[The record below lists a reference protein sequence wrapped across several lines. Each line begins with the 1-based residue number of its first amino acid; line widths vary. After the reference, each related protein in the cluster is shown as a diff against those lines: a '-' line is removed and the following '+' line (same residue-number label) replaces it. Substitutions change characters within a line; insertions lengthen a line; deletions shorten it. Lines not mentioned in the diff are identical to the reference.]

1 MAQNMM
7 ILMAKALVRGRFN
20 PTALTGLERFM
31 LAQLTIPDRVPTL
44 LAATNVEPYLIDKAY
59 NYKLL
64 AKSVEANLELFA
76 KVKERFPAFDV
87 IMVPTWLGLMLTG
100 VAELGVQFEIE
111 EGRVPYASAHPIK
124 GIEDVKRTKPFTE
137 PSGYFKMTLDINREA
152 QRRFPD
158 TIITFSNDGPWDL
171 AMLMRGDKQ
180 LPMDF
185 RIYKDYVETD
195 DPQRKEKIRKHG
207 DPDLWPA
214 IMELTTQIA
223 TRIFTLARQEG
234 INMLGAAMVD
244 QFAAEPVLGINDF
257 IKYVLPYSD
266 RARKAA
272 GSGIGMGYM
281 VNSPQKLEELLSH
294 PVLGKALGMLG
305 FTNYIF
311 PTLPDGVTLP
321 DYDQPM
327 LELAKKRK
335 ASYSYLIHAKFIRDA
350 TAQQIEDLVK
360 RICGMATQMRVK
372 MSIGVGAIAPGT
384 DLKKIDVL
392 LNSVNQYGRYSR

>member
-7 ILMAKALVRGRFN
+7 IVMAKALVKGRFN

-214 IMELTTQIA
+214 GVTA
-223 TRIFTLARQEG
+223 GGGGGGARG
-234 INMLGAAMVD
+234 GRLGGAGGGGVGA
-244 QFAAEPVLGINDF
+244 G
-257 IKYVLPYSD
+257 
-266 RARKAA
+266 A
-272 GSGIGMGYM
+272 GSGGGHRSAGWWSWRPAGGCPT
-281 VNSPQKLEELLSH
+281 SP
-294 PVLGKALGMLG
+294 
-305 FTNYIF
+305 
-311 PTLPDGVTLP
+311 
-321 DYDQPM
+321 
-327 LELAKKRK
+327 
-335 ASYSYLIHAKFIRDA
+335 
-350 TAQQIEDLVK
+350 TA
-360 RICGMATQMRVK
+360 RCSCGAP
-372 MSIGVGAIAPGT
+372 APGWP
-384 DLKKIDVL
+384 
-392 LNSVNQYGRYSR
+392 SRLRSPTRTCTRSRAPACRRPGGVRQTST